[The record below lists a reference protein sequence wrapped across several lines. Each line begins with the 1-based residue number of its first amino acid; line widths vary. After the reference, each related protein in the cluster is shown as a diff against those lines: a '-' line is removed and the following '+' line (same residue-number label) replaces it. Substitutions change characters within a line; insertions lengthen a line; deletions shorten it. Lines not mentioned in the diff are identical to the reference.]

1 MEVQAILDLINST
14 AFPIVAFLL
23 LFYYINTSTRE
34 LTNAVSTM
42 KECVTS
48 LEATIKTL
56 HGGE

>member
-34 LTNAVSTM
+34 LTNAVNTM

-48 LEATIKTL
+48 LETMIKTF